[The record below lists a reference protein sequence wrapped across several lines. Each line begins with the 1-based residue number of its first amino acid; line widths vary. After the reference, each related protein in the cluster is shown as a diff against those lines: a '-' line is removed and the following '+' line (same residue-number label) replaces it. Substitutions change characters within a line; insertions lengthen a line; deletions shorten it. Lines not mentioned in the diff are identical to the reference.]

1 MTERREHAGTGRL
14 PCAQSREM
22 WDSARKWPE
31 VWDSY
36 SHARGVMNMN
46 RRSVTDVDGRK
57 RYGHGPAER
66 YGHGPAERYGRERA
80 QALRTRTGWG
90 VANGKGRGRY
100 GREPAHL

>member
-1 MTERREHAGTGRL
+1 MTERRERAGTGRL

-66 YGHGPAERYGRERA
+66 YGRERA
-80 QALRTRTGWG
+80 QALRTRTCWG

-100 GREPAHL
+100 EREPTHL